1 MIFKKE
7 AEFEDALIKVL
18 FNKGWSSEVIM
29 YPTEEDLIQNW
40 ANILFDNNQSIDRL
54 NGCPLTSGE
63 MQQILE
69 QIKTLRTP
77 LMLNKFINGKTIS
90 ITRDNV
96 DDKLHF
102 GKEVSL
108 KIYDRKEIAAGQSRY
123 QIARQ
128 PKFKASSKIL
138 NDRRGDIM
146 LLINGMPVIHIEL
159 KRSGVPVSEACNQIQ
174 KYSHE
179 GVFSGLFSLVQIFVA
194 MTPDETLYFA
204 NPGSWDAFNPDYYFH
219 WADFNNEV
227 INDWKGIASNL
238 ISIPMAH
245 QLIGFYT
252 VADDTDG
259 VLKVMRSY
267 QYYAASAIS
276 DKVSKTKWGEGN
288 QRGGFIWHTTG
299 SGKTMTSFKSAQ
311 LIANSKD
318 ADKVVFLTDRIELG
332 NQSYIEYN
340 NFTDDGESVQK
351 TEDTYVLIT
360 KLKSSAPADTLI
372 VTSIQKMSNI
382 KNDENGLNA
391 HDIEEIGKKRI
402 VFIVDECHRSTFGEM
417 LSTIKSTFPN
427 AIFFGFTGTPI
438 FEENQKK
445 MSQTSTIFGGEL
457 HRYVLA
463 DGIRDKN
470 VLGFDPRM
478 VQTFKEN
485 DVRKQVA
492 LAEAKANNVEEA
504 FADEK
509 KREVFNKF
517 MNDVPMAGYEND
529 DGKYVKGVEDY
540 LPNSQYIEP
549 EHQNAVV
556 NDICDNWSILSV
568 NKKFH
573 AIFATSSIPEAIEYY
588 GLFKDKMPS
597 LKVTCLFD
605 PHISNEDGEYKNT
618 YKGKPVALFKEDGL
632 VKILNDYN
640 DMFGQ
645 DFTIPTHAS
654 FKKDVSL
661 RLAHKEKYSTITR
674 TPEKM
679 LDLLIVVD
687 QMLTGFDSK
696 WVNTLYMD
704 KILQYENLIQAM
716 SRTNRL
722 FKSNEKP
729 YGVIKYYRRP
739 FTMKAYIDEAVK
751 TYSGDKPTVL
761 FVEKL
766 PYNLKKLNVIYMDIS
781 EVFKSS
787 GVSDFTKL
795 PNDHAEKAKFAQL
808 FKDFN
813 HHLDAAKLQG
823 FNWEQDIYTFNDEET
838 GLNETIKLDF
848 GSNDFMALVQRY
860 KELSNGN
867 DDENGNGGSDG
878 DDVPFDLV
886 GYITEIDTGRI
897 DAAYMNSR
905 FEKYLKNLHQAD
917 ITEEQLQA
925 SLDELHKSFAT
936 LTQDEQKYAEI
947 FLHDVQRGEVVVEDG
962 KTLRDYITEY
972 QYKAKNDQIHSFAV
986 AFGLDEDL
994 LKNMMQ
1000 LNLTEANIDEFG
1012 RFDKLKQSVNK
1023 AAAKAFLEKIE
1034 GKVIIPPKVNMKVDK
1049 ILRKFIL
1056 TGGFDPDEG

>member
-7 AEFEDALIKVL
+7 AKFEDALIKVL

-40 ANILFDNNQSIDRL
+40 ANILFNNNQSIDRL

-63 MQQILE
+63 MQQIME

-128 PKFKASSKIL
+128 PKFKASSRIL

-174 KYSHE
+174 KYSYE
-179 GVFSGLFSLVQIFVA
+179 GVFTGLFSLVQIFVA

-204 NPGSWDAFNPDYYFH
+204 NPGSADAFNPDFYFH

-340 NFTDDGESVQK
+340 NFADDGESVQK

-509 KREVFNKF
+509 KREVFNKY

-640 DMFGQ
+640 DMFEQ

-739 FTMKAYIDEAVK
+739 FTMRAYIDEAVK

>member
-63 MQQILE
+63 MQQIME

-90 ITRDNV
+90 ITRDNA

-332 NQSYIEYN
+332 TQSYTEYN
-340 NFTDDGESVQK
+340 NFADDGESVQK
-351 TEDTYVLIT
+351 TENTYVLIT